1 VPNET
6 PGRVSK
12 LHSVGVFIRRGT
24 CSETLFEA
32 VNYAYGRPAPQAEHA
47 CAPLAGGI
55 MMHGYQCGQVWGAA
69 LAAGAAAYRRFGSG
83 PAAETAAVAAA
94 KRAVEAF
101 RAQNGHVDC
110 FDLTDFDE
118 KKSKLA
124 NLLRL
129 FLKGGPAKCL
139 GMAARFPPVAVRE
152 IEAALAAPPS
162 AAPSGPVSCAALV
175 ARRMGATEGEA
186 VTVAGLAGGIGLCGG
201 GCGALGAAIWLTL
214 LRRHQDGLVKVP
226 MKHPESEALVERF
239 LKCTNYEFE
248 CSTIAGRTFDSV
260 ADHAAYVA
268 GGGCA
273 KILET
278 LAGTTR

>member
-12 LHSVGVFIRRGT
+12 LRSVGVFIRRGS

-32 VNYAYGRPAPQAEHA
+32 VNYAYGHPAPEAEHA
-47 CAPLAGGI
+47 CAPLAGGL

-69 LAAGAAAYRRFGSG
+69 LAAGAEAYRRFGAG
-83 PAAETAAVAAA
+83 PAAEAVAVLAA
-94 KRAVEAF
+94 QRAVEAF

-110 FDLTDFDE
+110 FDLMDFDK

-124 NLLRL
+124 NMVRL
-129 FLKGGPAKCL
+129 FLTKGGPVKCF

-152 IEAALAAPPS
+152 IEAVLAAPP
-162 AAPSGPVSCAALV
+162 AAPPPGPVSCAALV
-175 ARRMGATEGEA
+175 VRKMGATDEQV
-186 VTVAGLAGGIGLCGG
+186 VTAAGLAGGIGLCGG
-201 GCGALGAAIWLTL
+201 GCGALGAAMWLTV
-214 LRRHQDGLVKVP
+214 LRRQDGKAVKAP
-226 MKHPESEALVERF
+226 MKYPDAEAVIERF

-273 KILET
+273 KIIEVLS
-278 LAGTTR
+278 GR